1 MTGEDTARDPSDL
14 RVVKAVR
21 LMKRTTGLM
30 VPEAM
35 RAVGFTAEDAKS
47 RRKRMWIHRRLNKK
61 NENKP
66 AASVIVRSDGESRQ

>member
-1 MTGEDTARDPSDL
+1 MTGEDTTRDPSDL

-61 NENKP
+61 TKIN
-66 AASVIVRSDGESRQ
+66 RQHQLLFGRMGESRQ